1 MNPIGR
7 FLTRFVPL
15 ARRSSIDA
23 ALAEAASTPDVE
35 EAEQWR
41 SAARAMLVRGLIVGP
56 VLRSAVL
63 WLVVAAV
70 AVVNESSSDIANQVT
85 LVFIAA
91 GAGLVGFVWVRRAWL
106 AGVLIGCTV
115 AVEHVVRVALGVENP
130 DVHLP
135 PGWWSSTSLLILL
148 VPAVIAAYGGV
159 GLRRLASGRRE
170 T

>member
-7 FLTRFVPL
+7 FLTRLVPP

-23 ALAEAASTPDVE
+23 ALAEAASTPDVQ

-41 SAARAMLVRGLIVGP
+41 SAARVMLVRGLIAGP
-56 VLRSAVL
+56 VLRSFVL

-85 LVFIAA
+85 LVCIVG
-91 GAGLVGFVWVRRAWL
+91 GAGLVGFVWERRAWL
-106 AGVLIGCTV
+106 AGVLVGCTV
-115 AVEHVVRVALGVENP
+115 AVEHVVALTLGVENP

-135 PGWWSSTSLLILL
+135 PGWWSSASLLILL
-148 VPAVIAAYGGV
+148 VPAVIGAYGGAGFRHV
-159 GLRRLASGRRE
+159 TSRRRE